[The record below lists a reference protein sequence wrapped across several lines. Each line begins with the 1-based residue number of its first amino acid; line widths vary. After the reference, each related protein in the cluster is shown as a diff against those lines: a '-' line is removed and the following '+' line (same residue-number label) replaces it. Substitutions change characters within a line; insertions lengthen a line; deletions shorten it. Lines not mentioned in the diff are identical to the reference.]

1 MSAIDVKKHVL
12 APKHSKISE
21 KEKGELF
28 KRYSISGEALPI
40 ILKTDPAIE
49 NLDLKPG
56 DVIKIIRK
64 SATAK
69 SSVFYRVVMNA

>member
-12 APKHSKISE
+12 VPKHSKISE

-28 KRYSISGEALPI
+28 KRYKINGEELPI

-49 NLDLKPG
+49 ELDVKQG
-56 DVIKIIRK
+56 DIIKIFRK

-69 SSVFYRVVMNA
+69 TSVFYRVVMNA

>member
-12 APKHSKISE
+12 VPKHSKISE

-28 KRYSISGEALPI
+28 KKYEISGEALPI

-49 NLDLKPG
+49 GMDLKPG
-56 DVIKIIRK
+56 DVIKIVRK

-69 SSVFYRVVMNA
+69 TAVFYRVVMNA